1 MNFALKKL
9 LWVQMDKN
17 ITLSSCVYKEFNENA
32 SRVLKTF
39 MLCGFYSNLSVF
51 VVRLKYD
58 RLINDRL
65 LEVHVTSPPTIYSF
79 MLCGFYSNL
88 SVFVVRL
95 KYCSAI
101 GNTSRWEKSAKN
113 RP

>member
-9 LWVQMDKN
+9 LWVQMDKS

-39 MLCGFYSNLSVF
+39 MLS
-51 VVRLKYD
+51 
-58 RLINDRL
+58 
-65 LEVHVTSPPTIYSF
+65 
-79 MLCGFYSNL
+79 GFYSNL

-95 KYCSAI
+95 KYCSAT
-101 GNTSRWEKSAKN
+101 GNTARWEKSTKN

>member
-17 ITLSSCVYKEFNENA
+17 ITLGSCVYKEFNENA

-39 MLCGFYSNLSVF
+39 VLS
-51 VVRLKYD
+51 
-58 RLINDRL
+58 
-65 LEVHVTSPPTIYSF
+65 
-79 MLCGFYSNL
+79 GFYSNL

-95 KYCSAI
+95 KYCSAT
-101 GNTSRWEKSAKN
+101 GNTSSLEKSAKN
-113 RP
+113 WP

>member
-17 ITLSSCVYKEFNENA
+17 ITLSSCVYEEFSENA

-39 MLCGFYSNLSVF
+39 MLSGFYSNLSVF
-51 VVRLKYD
+51 VVR
-58 RLINDRL
+58 
-65 LEVHVTSPPTIYSF
+65 S
-79 MLCGFYSNL
+79 
-88 SVFVVRL
+88 
-95 KYCSAI
+95 KYCSPT
-101 GNTSRWEKSAKN
+101 GNTSRWEKSGKN

>member
-32 SRVLKTF
+32 RRVLKTF
-39 MLCGFYSNLSVF
+39 MLS
-51 VVRLKYD
+51 
-58 RLINDRL
+58 
-65 LEVHVTSPPTIYSF
+65 
-79 MLCGFYSNL
+79 GFYSNL

-95 KYCSAI
+95 KYCSAT